1 MSHKIFL
8 IWCNY
13 LLLYKNR
20 EAQINFL
27 IFCANELLR
36 KKTIESN
43 LINLKKLLMVGQ
55 TKIENYVDDNLTVF
69 FFSFVSNKLI
79 FILLVTILN
88 F

>member
-1 MSHKIFL
+1 ML
-8 IWCNY
+8 
-13 LLLYKNR
+13 
-20 EAQINFL
+20 
-27 IFCANELLR
+27 NELLR

-43 LINLKKLLMVGQ
+43 LISLKKLPMVGQ
-55 TKIENYVDDNLTVF
+55 TKIENYVDDNLNVFFF

>member
-1 MSHKIFL
+1 ML
-8 IWCNY
+8 
-13 LLLYKNR
+13 
-20 EAQINFL
+20 
-27 IFCANELLR
+27 NELLR

-43 LINLKKLLMVGQ
+43 LISLKKLPMVGQ
-55 TKIENYVDDNLTVF
+55 TKIENYVDDNLKVFFF

>member
-1 MSHKIFL
+1 ML
-8 IWCNY
+8 
-13 LLLYKNR
+13 
-20 EAQINFL
+20 
-27 IFCANELLR
+27 NELLR

-43 LINLKKLLMVGQ
+43 LISLKKLPMVGQ
-55 TKIENYVDDNLTVF
+55 TKIENYVDDNLNVFFFF